1 MAYKVMIMPPA
12 KRRLDMYVYYTL
24 ETLKNRQAAKS
35 ILADVKATKKRLS
48 VIADSLKICD
58 DPILAKYEY
67 RKIRFAKHKFV
78 MIYRIEGNQV
88 IVDGMFHE
96 LQDYEGIFARELH
109 FHLGESE
116 TGKTSSQ

>member
-1 MAYKVMIMPPA
+1 MAYKVIIMPPA

-35 ILADVKATKKRLS
+35 ILADAKETKKRLS

-58 DPILAKYEY
+58 DPLLAQYGY
-67 RKIRFAKHKFV
+67 RKIRFVKHKFV
-78 MIYRIEGNQV
+78 MIYRIEGIQV

-96 LQDYEGIFARELH
+96 LQDYEGIFARELY
-109 FHLGESE
+109 LGESGE
-116 TGKTSSQ
+116 AE

>member
-67 RKIRFAKHKFV
+67 RKIHFAKHKFV

-109 FHLGESE
+109 LGESTE
-116 TGKTSSQ
+116 EE